1 MWSEKRIAISGKAGC
16 GNTTVT
22 RLVSEKLG
30 FKLINYTFKTLAQE
44 LGLEFEEICRLA
56 EQDDRYDRQIDERQV
71 ELARQAGVVLGSRLA
86 IWLVESADLKVYLFA
101 SEQERA
107 RRIAARENVEREG
120 ALEDMRAR
128 DERDRERFLR
138 LYEIDIDRYELADL
152 IIDTESMS
160 QYDVADAIVGELKG
174 E

>member
-1 MWSEKRIAISGKAGC
+1 MWSEKRIGVSGKAGC

-107 RRIAARENVEREG
+107 RRIAARENIEREG